1 MADGDR
7 RPKRYTAEQALRL
20 LQGIDYDDSGDED
33 SVLTD
38 DLDVV
43 RESEA
48 EEDEDDMPAAV
59 GSEERNESGIHTSRA
74 GIGWKNITSFRES
87 GRAPIRLSLIH
98 I

>member
-7 RPKRYTAEQALRL
+7 RPKKYTAEQALRL

-43 RESEA
+43 RESED
-48 EEDEDDMPAAV
+48 EEDEDDLPVAV
-59 GSEERNESGIHTSRA
+59 AKDI
-74 GIGWKNITSFRES
+74 
-87 GRAPIRLSLIH
+87 
-98 I
+98 